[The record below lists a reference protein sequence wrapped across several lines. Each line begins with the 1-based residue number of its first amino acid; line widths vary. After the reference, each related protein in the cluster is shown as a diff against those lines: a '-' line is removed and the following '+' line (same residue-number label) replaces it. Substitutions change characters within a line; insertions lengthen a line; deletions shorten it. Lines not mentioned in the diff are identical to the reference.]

1 MKSTDSQLKLPKI
14 LRKYETADF
23 ETQLKARFMY
33 YFYISIISS
42 IFIVILTSIYIQKI
56 SAINDIA
63 KYSIIFPEII
73 LLLIFISCF
82 FLLIKS
88 YFEFSAHLILISSFV
103 CLWTVMFMDS
113 NNILIKFDSVVYII
127 ALIGSI
133 QFFISKYRK
142 TILIYTTVN
151 ILILLF
157 FILFENQ
164 RLQLTPSIIID
175 YLLDT
180 GISMLF
186 IGVIGYISHTINK
199 KTLEKALSEIVERE
213 RIEVELK
220 ESRDQYISLVSN
232 IPGITFRCLND
243 SNWTMLYINNEVE
256 KISGYPPFE
265 FINNTIRSFES
276 IIVHEDN
283 DRIINLTKDAITQNK
298 AWEIEYRIIHANGS
312 IKWVYEKGRGIKNEE
327 GMVLFLD
334 GVIIDITDKKKY
346 ELELELHKIHLEQMV
361 RERTEELDTSLEEL
375 HSTNEELYSQKEELI
390 ETIEKLNET
399 QNQLVQSE
407 KMASLGILSAGIAH
421 EINNPLNFINGG
433 IMGIE
438 DYLNENCAEKK
449 EDIDPLINAINI
461 GVKRASEIVSSLS
474 HYSRQDDLPSE
485 DCDIHQII
493 DHCLVML
500 NNQIK
505 NKIEVKKLYC
515 NEYHSVLG
523 NEGKLHQVFLNI
535 ISNSEQSIE
544 GNGTISIITSVKD
557 KHFEIKIKDSGKGI
571 SQDNIQKI
579 FDPFFTT
586 KSPGKGT
593 GLGLSITYKIIS
605 EHNGTINYDSEIDIG
620 TTVTISFPLKQSNN
634 E

>member
-14 LRKYETADF
+14 LRKYELADF

-33 YFYISIISS
+33 YFYIAIISCV
-42 IFIVILTSIYIQKI
+42 IIVILTSTYIQKI
-56 SAINDIA
+56 SAVNDIA
-63 KYSIIFPEII
+63 NYTIIFPEII
-73 LLLIFISCF
+73 LLLIFVSCF
-82 FLLIKS
+82 FLLINS
-88 YFEFSAHLILISSFV
+88 YFELSAHLILTSAFA
-103 CLWTVMFMDS
+103 CLWLVMYMDS
-113 NNILIKFDSVVYII
+113 NNILIKFDTVVYII
-127 ALIGSI
+127 ALQGSI
-133 QFFISKYRK
+133 QFFISKHRK
-142 TILIYTTVN
+142 TILIYTFVN
-151 ILILLF
+151 ILMLIIF
-157 FILFENQ
+157 TLFEKQ
-164 RLQLTPSIIID
+164 RLQLSSNLIID
-175 YLLDT
+175 FILDT

-186 IGVIGYISHTINK
+186 IGVIGYILHTINK
-199 KTLEKALSEIVERE
+199 KSLDKALTEIEERKK
-213 RIEVELK
+213 IEVELK

-256 KISGYPPFE
+256 KISGYPASE
-265 FINNTIRSFES
+265 FINNTIRTFES
-276 IIVHEDN
+276 IIVPEDN
-283 DRIINLTKDAITQNK
+283 ERIIYLTKEAILLDK
-298 AWEIEYRIIHANGS
+298 AWEIEYRIIHGNGS
-312 IKWVYEKGRGIKNEE
+312 IKWVYEKGRGIKNVE
-327 GMVLFLD
+327 GIVLYLD

-346 ELELELHKIHLEQMV
+346 ELELELHKVHLEQMV
-361 RERTEELDTSLEEL
+361 QERTEELDTSLEEL
-375 HSTNEELYSQKEELI
+375 HSTNEELFSQKEELI

-399 QNQLVQSE
+399 QNQLIQSE
-407 KMASLGILSAGIAH
+407 KMASLGVLSAGIAH

-515 NEYHSVLG
+515 NEYHSVIG

-544 GNGTISIITSVKD
+544 GKGIINIITSVKD
-557 KHFEIKIKDSGKGI
+557 KHFEIKIKDTGKGI

-586 KSPGKGT
+586 KAPGKGT

-605 EHNGTINYDSEIDIG
+605 EHNGTINYDSEIDKG